1 MTEMGNGQAI
11 LRVESVRK
19 SFGGINAVDGCTLSV
34 NPQSVTGLIGPN
46 GAGKSTLFN
55 LIAGLYRPDGGEI
68 WFNNTRID
76 GLPPYEIVHLG
87 LTKTWQIPHELR
99 NMTVLENL
107 VLGAK
112 HNAGEHLLNLF
123 IQPGKVRQDEKSLRV
138 RAREVLRATQLESL
152 ANEHAK
158 ALSGGQK
165 KLLELARAMMTEPAL
180 ILLDEPVAGVN
191 PTLAGSLMDLIDRLR
206 RDGRTFFLIEHDM
219 NVVMNRCDR
228 VIVMHQGRTIAEGTP
243 ASVKANPTLIKTIFG
258 LLRPTAGRVA
268 FQGEDITGM
277 HPRDLVL
284 KGLAYVPQSNNTFPS
299 LTVLENLEMGA
310 ITRRTSPIPMPWNRR
325 GTLPDRSRQ
334 MTDAQ
339 IRRRAIGTLNLFPNL
354 RPKVRERAGAL
365 SGGEQQMVALAK
377 SMMLDPDVLLIDEP
391 SAGLAPKLVD
401 MVFSKIVEIN
411 GKGTAVVMVEQNAKK
426 ALAIANR
433 GYILE
438 TGRNRFEGTG
448 PQLLQDPNVAK
459 LYLGG

>member
-1 MTEMGNGQAI
+1 MTEMGNDRAI

-68 WFNNTRID
+68 WFNNTRVD

-123 IQPGKVRQDEKSLRV
+123 IRPGKVRQDEKSLRV

-180 ILLDEPVAGVN
+180 VLLDEPVAGVN

-243 ASVKANPTLIKTIFG
+243 TSVKANP
-258 LLRPTAGRVA
+258 AV
-268 FQGEDITGM
+268 
-277 HPRDLVL
+277 
-284 KGLAYVPQSNNTFPS
+284 
-299 LTVLENLEMGA
+299 
-310 ITRRTSPIPMPWNRR
+310 
-325 GTLPDRSRQ
+325 
-334 MTDAQ
+334 
-339 IRRRAIGTLNLFPNL
+339 
-354 RPKVRERAGAL
+354 
-365 SGGEQQMVALAK
+365 
-377 SMMLDPDVLLIDEP
+377 ID
-391 SAGLAPKLVD
+391 S
-401 MVFSKIVEIN
+401 
-411 GKGTAVVMVEQNAKK
+411 
-426 ALAIANR
+426 
-433 GYILE
+433 
-438 TGRNRFEGTG
+438 
-448 PQLLQDPNVAK
+448 
-459 LYLGG
+459 YLGG